1 MSGGVVSGVNQF
13 RHVIADGGGSRAIA
27 IRESLSANTR
37 HAIADCDGCKARAT
51 NECITTNTRIIC
63 RRGGVLE

>member
-1 MSGGVVSGVNQF
+1 MLGGVVSGVNQF
-13 RHVIADGGGSRAIA
+13 RHVIADGDGSKAIA
-27 IRESLSANTR
+27 NRESLSANTR

-63 RRGGVLE
+63 GSRGVL

>member
-13 RHVIADGGGSRAIA
+13 RHAVSDGDGSRVIA
-27 IRESLSANTR
+27 IRERQSVNTR
-37 HAIADCDGCKARAT
+37 HTIADCGGCKARAT

-63 RRGGVLE
+63 RSRGVL

>member
-13 RHVIADGGGSRAIA
+13 RHAVSDGDGSRAIA
-27 IRESLSANTR
+27 ISERLSANTR
-37 HAIADCDGCKARAT
+37 HVIADCGGCKARAT

-63 RRGGVLE
+63 GSRGVL